1 MRNAFSIIELLIT
14 CAILA
19 IVAGLG
25 VAAYGVLS
33 KNVQLAAS
41 NHDQAALQQVMEAF
55 HMMGGNL
62 AAITNS
68 GGVDSVKAA
77 ALSGLLQNS
86 VSSDSRVQKGA
97 VSNLLSSNLVIVTY
111 GEPGTPDD
119 GRSRLVVSNAAQGT
133 FAVATSGTG
142 FIAVNKTSALAS
154 HATVDTSSSLYTS
167 AVQPNLTGAKY
178 ASGEAYVWNEDT
190 TVKTAPITT
199 GGNDPTPLT
208 PSAAKTYFYSAD
220 MPAANPSLWDY
231 IGGTAVTVHLS
242 LKKNG
247 VATDLTAIDPSVT
260 VTVMLGTITYS
271 LPATSWITETLPSGI
286 KGLKHPVVLNSIL
299 PASSWAA
306 ANYDLAVNATSSDA
320 TYAVSSSG
328 TVNETISPTKIS
340 TLLDANSYTP
350 TRTALAATDT
360 FASGD
365 YVEFTA
371 SADATHTLTSDMVAL
386 ATDSSVSLPTG
397 FSTGRLG
404 TKGSALDLPITYS
417 N

>member
-33 KNVQLAAS
+33 KNAQLAVS
-41 NHDQAALQQVMEAF
+41 NNDQAALQQVMEAF
-55 HMMGGNL
+55 HMTGGNL

-68 GGVDSVKAA
+68 SAIDDAKAA

-86 VSSDSRVQKGA
+86 VDKNSRVQKGA
-97 VSNLLSSNLVIVTY
+97 VGNLLNSDLVVIAY
-111 GEPGTPDD
+111 PGSQTDD

-133 FAVATSGTG
+133 FAVATSGAG

-190 TVKTAPITT
+190 TVITAPITT

-286 KGLKHPVVLNSIL
+286 KGLKQPIVLNSIL